1 MKPLIIQPAPQQDAP
16 HAIFIMGPTAAGK
29 TDLAVACVEQLNGE
43 IISVDSA
50 LVYKRMDI
58 GTAKPDAETLK
69 KAPHKLIDII
79 EPNQAYSAA
88 NFRQDAFDEM
98 QKITASGKTPVLVG
112 GTMLYYKSLQEGLS
126 LLPSADEAVRD
137 RLEQEAKKIG
147 WEAMHQ
153 RLKSIDAQAA
163 ERIHPNDPQRIQR
176 ALEVY
181 EISGQSMSELWL
193 QQKANALP
201 YDVTKIALI
210 PQNREA
216 LRARI
221 AQRFYQMLELGFVDE
236 VRALMAN
243 ENLHLNI
250 DMPSMR
256 CVGYRQVW
264 QYLQGEMDKE
274 QMLEKAITATR
285 QLAKRQLTWLRKEQM
300 CNNYDANAAIF
311 PEILKNLKT
320 SLS

>member
-1 MKPLIIQPAPQQDAP
+1 MKLIIQPAPQQDAP
-16 HAIFIMGPTAAGK
+16 HAIFIMGPTASGK
-29 TDLAVACVEQLNGE
+29 TDLAVACVEQFNCE

-50 LVYKRMDI
+50 LVYKGMDI
-58 GTAKPDAETLK
+58 GTAKPDTDILA

-88 NFRQDAFDEM
+88 NFRRDAFDEM
-98 QKITASGKTPVLVG
+98 QKITARGKTPVLVG

-126 LLPSADEAVRD
+126 LLPSADAAVREK
-137 RLEQEAKKIG
+137 LEQEAAKIG
-147 WEAMHQ
+147 WDAMHQ
-153 RLKSIDAQAA
+153 RLQSIDPQAA
-163 ERIHPNDPQRIQR
+163 ERIHPHDPQRIQR

-181 EISGQSMSELWL
+181 EISGQSMSDLWL
-193 QQKANALP
+193 QQKAHALP
-201 YDVTKIALI
+201 YNVTKLALI
-210 PQNREA
+210 PQNREV
-216 LRARI
+216 LRTRI

-243 ENLHLNI
+243 KSLQLNV

-264 QYLQGEMDKE
+264 EYLQGEMDQKS
-274 QMLEKAITATR
+274 MAEKAITATR

>member
-1 MKPLIIQPAPQQDAP
+1 MTLTIQPAPQPNAP
-16 HAIFIMGPTAAGK
+16 HAIFIMGPTASGK
-29 TDLAVACVEQLNGE
+29 TDLAVACVEQFNCE

-58 GTAKPDAETLK
+58 GTAKPDAQMLK
-69 KAPHKLIDII
+69 RAPHKLIDII

-98 QKITASGKTPVLVG
+98 QAITARGKTPVLVG

-126 LLPSADEAVRD
+126 LLPSAEAAVREK
-137 RLEQEAKKIG
+137 LEQEAKQIG
-147 WEAMHQ
+147 WQEMHQ
-153 RLKSIDAQAA
+153 RLKSIDPIAA

-181 EISGQSMSELWL
+181 EISGQSMSELWQ

-210 PQNREA
+210 PQNREE

-221 AQRFYQMLELGFVDE
+221 AQRFMQMLELGFVDE
-236 VRALMAN
+236 VRALMFDKSLQL
-243 ENLHLNI
+243 NL

-264 QYLQGEMDKE
+264 EHLQGEMDEKA
-274 QMLEKAITATR
+274 MIEKAITATR
-285 QLAKRQLTWLRKEQM
+285 QLAKRQLTWLRKEKM
-300 CNNYDANAAIF
+300 CNIYDANAAIF